1 MGPKADGAG
10 ELWASYPVDT
20 DPWRRRFRMRR
31 IAGLS
36 ASVVVTAIIATAAPT
51 FACFG
56 GIIEVAQPLV
66 DSEGILVR
74 VVSLSRNCVPTSVVP
89 GYEVEFVGEPSFVR
103 DEGHPD
109 TAENLNA
116 ANFLGIR
123 TDIDPFHGRTSRLL
137 GDTLH
142 VVVDLTAVPTMTEE
156 LRRRL
161 LGWSIDDVIKATVE
175 SVLLTAYWHRRGIL
189 AAYSIQTTWIRS
201 PGITGDSAGIHPAGW
216 KRPTPT
222 YTWLSA

>member
-1 MGPKADGAG
+1 
-10 ELWASYPVDT
+10 VDT

-31 IAGLS
+31 LAGLS
-36 ASVVVTAIIATAAPT
+36 ALLTLTAIIATAAPAL
-51 FACFG
+51 ACFG
-56 GIIEVAQPLV
+56 DIIEVAQPLV

-74 VVSLSRNCVPTSVVP
+74 VVSLSRSCVPTSVVP
-89 GYEVEFVGEPSFVR
+89 GYEVKFVGEPSFVR
-103 DEGHPD
+103 GEGHPD

-116 ANFLGIR
+116 AYFLGIR

-161 LGWSIDDVIKATVE
+161 LGWSTDDVIKAT
-175 SVLLTAYWHRRGIL
+175 
-189 AAYSIQTTWIRS
+189 
-201 PGITGDSAGIHPAGW
+201 
-216 KRPTPT
+216 
-222 YTWLSA
+222 